1 MRSEIRANWWLSSVA
16 SSTYFANVNNNGNAN
31 ANNASNSN
39 GVRPTSALTSLR
51 YGLKARRENTG
62 KENASC
68 SDEQTK
74 GVMFLHSCI
83 ETDNAPS
90 YLTNETKP
98 MSELFDE
105 FTSATALYDA
115 YQKAKRE
122 SAWKGSV
129 QRFEMSILQNV
140 FKLQKQLRSGTYKQN
155 PFVSFI
161 LHERGKTRLVK
172 AVCIRDRVVQ
182 RSLCDNVL
190 EPILHPKL
198 IHDNGAS
205 ITGKGMAFT
214 RRRLV
219 QHLSEFYRKHGTSGY
234 ILKIDF
240 SKFFDNID
248 HELALKKLA
257 NEIDD
262 VRTLEILELFFDSFK
277 IDVSAL
283 SDAEIQE
290 YESKPVDLLTLP
302 KSTRGERFLNRSL
315 GIGSQVSQIVGIYY
329 PTPIDFFCK
338 VKKRCRYYG
347 RYMDDIYI
355 IHESKEYLAEVLEG
369 VKKIAK
375 ELRLFVSDKKTRIT
389 PLAHGFKFLKVRYN
403 ILPSGKILQR
413 LTRDAFIRERRRLN
427 TYKRLLNDGRVTRLD
442 VHNFYQSYR
451 GQAKQFATHRSLRN
465 LDALYTELFV
475 NS

>member
-1 MRSEIRANWWLSSVA
+1 MQSEIRANWWLSSVA

-39 GVRPTSALTSLR
+39 GVRPISALMFLHD
-51 YGLKARRENTG
+51 GLKARKTNTG
-62 KENASC
+62 KEIASC
-68 SDEQTK
+68 SYEQTQ
-74 GVMFLHSCI
+74 GAMFLHSCI
-83 ETDNAPS
+83 ETINAPS
-90 YLTNETKP
+90 YSTNETKA
-98 MSELFDE
+98 MSELFDK

-115 YQKAKRE
+115 YQKAKKE

-140 FKLQKQLRSGTYKQN
+140 FRLQKQLRSNTYKQN

-205 ITGKGMAFT
+205 IIGKGMAFT

-219 QHLSEFYRKHGTSGY
+219 QHLSEFHRKHGTNGY

-248 HELALKKLA
+248 HVLALKMLA
-257 NEIDD
+257 KEIDD
-262 VRTLEILELFFDSFK
+262 VRTLEILELFFSSFK

-290 YESKPVDLLTLP
+290 YESRPVDLLMLP
-302 KSTRGERFLNRSL
+302 KSTRGRHYLNRSL
-315 GIGSQVSQIVGIYY
+315 GIGSQVSQIIGIYY

-355 IHESKEYLAEVLEG
+355 LHESKEYLAEVLEG

-375 ELRLFVSDKKTRIT
+375 NLRLFISDKKTRIT
-389 PLAHGFKFLKVRYN
+389 PLSHGFKFLKVRYN

-413 LTRDAFIRERRRLN
+413 LTRDAFTRERRRLN
-427 TYKRLLNDGRVTRLD
+427 TYRRLLDAGRITRLD
-442 VHNFYQSYR
+442 ARNFYQSYR
-451 GQAKQFATHRSLRN
+451 GQAKHFATHRSLRN